1 MKLRLRRSEDVSVAH
16 SEKFVQSMRVKGRAV
31 MKRAEQRIEDTWKME
46 DMFSS
51 DEVWEKDLEKAFSLV
66 GKYGDFQGKVS
77 EDKESL
83 LEYLKFNDE
92 INLLAER
99 LYVYSNQ
106 KYHQDMSEAKYQAYS
121 GKAQKLVVDI
131 GSACAFFE
139 PEILEM
145 EEGVLKE
152 WLENEAFTD
161 YRRYIS
167 EILRG
172 KKHTLDKKI
181 EKILAKSRRMA
192 GAADNI
198 YAMYNGADIDFPII
212 TDKNG
217 EEIKLTHGNFVP
229 ILSGTDRELR
239 KDAFKAIYAT
249 YGKMKNTIAA
259 TFNANV
265 EQACFYTDVKNYSS
279 TRAMYLDESNIPE
292 SVYDNL
298 IDVVH
303 DNMDLMHRYVALRK
317 KALGVDELHMY
328 DVYAPIAKAPEE
340 RIAFAKAKEMVKE
353 GLAPMGQEYMDR
365 LQEGFDNRW
374 IDVYENEG
382 KRSGAYS
389 WGAYGTHPYVLLNYQ
404 GTLDHVFTLAHEMGH
419 ALHSYYSD
427 ANQPFI
433 NAGYK
438 IFVAEVASTCNES
451 LLIHHLLRQTDDK
464 ETKAYLINHFLEQ
477 FKGTLYRQT
486 MFAEFEKIT
495 HNMVEDGETLT
506 SDILCKVYYDLNKQY
521 FGEEMVL
528 DEEISLE
535 WARIPHFYKPFYVYQ
550 YATGMSAAIA
560 LSKKIME
567 EGEKGV
573 ADYMKFLTGGGSK
586 DPIDLLKLAGVDMT
600 SREPVKNALGLFG
613 ELLDEMEKLV

>member
-1 MKLRLRRSEDVSVAH
+1 
-16 SEKFVQSMRVKGRAV
+16 
-31 MKRAEQRIEDTWKME
+31 MKRAEQKVENTWKME
-46 DMFSS
+46 DMFAS
-51 DEVWEKDLEKAFSLV
+51 DEIWEKDFDRASNMVK
-66 GKYGDFQGKVS
+66 KYADFKGKVS
-77 EDKESL
+77 ESKEVL
-83 LEYLKFNDE
+83 IDYFKFNDE

-106 KYHQDMSEAKYQAYS
+106 RYHEDMANAKYQSYS
-121 GKAQKLVVDI
+121 GKAQKLVVEI
-131 GSACAFFE
+131 GSAGSFFE

-145 EEGVLKE
+145 DEGVLKE
-152 WLENEAFTD
+152 WMKDETFAD

-172 KKHTLDKKI
+172 KEHTLDKKT
-181 EKILAKSRRMA
+181 EEILAKSRRMA
-192 GAADNI
+192 NAADNI
-198 YAMYNGADIDFPII
+198 YAMYNGADIDFPTV
-212 TDKNG
+212 TDKDG
-217 EEIKLTHGNFVP
+217 EKIKITHGNFVP
-229 ILSGTDRELR
+229 ILNGRDRELR
-239 KDAFKAIYAT
+239 KNAFKALYDT

-265 EQACFYTDVKNYSS
+265 EQACFYADVRNYSS
-279 TRAMYLDESNIPE
+279 TRAMYLDGSNVPE

-298 IDVVH
+298 IEVVH
-303 DNMDLMHRYVALRK
+303 ENLDLMYRYVALRK

-328 DVYAPIAKAPEE
+328 DVYAPIAKAPQEKISFE
-340 RIAFAKAKEMVKE
+340 RAKEMVKE
-353 GLAPMGQEYMDR
+353 GLAPMGQEYLDK

-374 IDVYENEG
+374 IDIYENEG

-427 ANQPFI
+427 ANQPYI

-451 LLIHHLLRQTDDK
+451 LLIHHLLKKTNDE

-495 HNMVEDGETLT
+495 HKMAEEGETLT
-506 SDILCKVYYDLNKQY
+506 SDVLCKVYYDLNKQY
-521 FGEEMVL
+521 FGDEMVL
-528 DEEISLE
+528 DEEIALE
-535 WARIPHFYKPFYVYQ
+535 WARIPHFYNPFYVYQ
-550 YATGMSAAIA
+550 YATGISAAIA
-560 LSKKIME
+560 LSRKIMS

-586 DPIDLLKLAGVDMT
+586 DPIELLKLAGVDMA
-600 SREPVKNALGLFG
+600 SKEPIRSALQLFK
-613 ELLDEMEKLV
+613 ELLDQMEELV

>member
-1 MKLRLRRSEDVSVAH
+1 
-16 SEKFVQSMRVKGRAV
+16 
-31 MKRAEQRIEDTWKME
+31 MKRAEQKVENTWKME
-46 DMFSS
+46 DMFAS
-51 DEVWEKDLEKAFSLV
+51 DEIWEKDFDRASNMMK
-66 GKYGDFQGKVS
+66 KYADFKGKVS
-77 EDKESL
+77 ESKEVL
-83 LEYLKFNDE
+83 IDYFKFNDE

-106 KYHQDMSEAKYQAYS
+106 RYHEDMANAKYQSYS
-121 GKAQKLVVDI
+121 GKAQKLVVEI
-131 GSACAFFE
+131 GSAGSFFE

-145 EEGVLKE
+145 DEGVLKE
-152 WLENEAFTD
+152 WMRDETFAD

-172 KKHTLDKKI
+172 KEHTLDKKT
-181 EKILAKSRRMA
+181 EEILAKSRRMA
-192 GAADNI
+192 NAADNI
-198 YAMYNGADIDFPII
+198 YAMYNGADIDFPTV
-212 TDKNG
+212 TDKDG
-217 EEIKLTHGNFVP
+217 EKIKITHGNFVP
-229 ILSGTDRELR
+229 ILNGRDRELR
-239 KDAFKAIYAT
+239 KDAFKALYDT

-265 EQACFYTDVKNYSS
+265 EQACFYADVRNYSS
-279 TRAMYLDESNIPE
+279 TRAMYLDGSNVPE

-298 IDVVH
+298 IEVVH
-303 DNMDLMHRYVALRK
+303 ENLDLMHRYVVLRK

-328 DVYAPIAKAPEE
+328 DVYAPIAKAPQEKISFE
-340 RIAFAKAKEMVKE
+340 KAKEIVKE
-353 GLAPMGQEYMDR
+353 GLAPMGQEYLDK

-374 IDVYENEG
+374 IDIYENEG

-427 ANQPFI
+427 TNQPYI

-451 LLIHHLLRQTDDK
+451 LLIHHLLKKTNDK

-495 HNMVEDGETLT
+495 HKMAEEGETLT
-506 SDILCKVYYDLNKQY
+506 SDVLCKVYYDLNKQY
-521 FGEEMVL
+521 FGDEMVL
-528 DEEISLE
+528 DEEIALE
-535 WARIPHFYKPFYVYQ
+535 WARIPHFYNPFYVYQ
-550 YATGMSAAIA
+550 YATGISAAIA
-560 LSKKIME
+560 LSRKIMS

-586 DPIDLLKLAGVDMT
+586 DPIELLKLAGVDMA
-600 SREPVKNALGLFG
+600 SKEPIRSALQLFK
-613 ELLDEMEKLV
+613 ELLDQMEELV